1 MKAQSKKLGKFVGM
15 IAIVVAFLTI
25 SFNADAS
32 YYGYNRNKA
41 RKTINKTAYIIEEA
55 YSIADYYG
63 YWTGSNLSRAVYY
76 NDYAEH
82 QYNRRNFRRA
92 IHYSL
97 KARDY
102 ALRVIDG
109 CDDYWDYFYY
119 NNYGWSRYYGYNPYY
134 SGNPGY
140 HYGNYNNYY
149 NTYYNTHH
157 NNHGN
162 NSNYNSNRPNTYN
175 DASGRNGRTG
185 AFDPNKPNN
194 DNGGN
199 RYGHLNSGGNFKNIN
214 TESYFDN
221 EELSLLKEL
230 PAETSMEETF
240 KKDNKGVSFNDN
252 SLRSNSKLIN
262 SNRTRAQEFKQST
275 PEASRA
281 QIKLQEPKRINEVNR
296 TKEENKESRIDDSKK
311 ENRVRENN
319 TPVMETRKYE
329 NTNQT
334 PNRRI
339 ESRENKDKDSKTFTP
354 ERNVQQE
361 RKTIER
367 KTQENNNSKRTINN
381 NKSNPQP
388 RSSSFRESTPSKKSS
403 ESNKT
408 SSNTKTSSSREKKL
422 ERKR

>member
-1 MKAQSKKLGKFVGM
+1 MKAQSKNLGKFVGM
-15 IAIVVAFLTI
+15 IAIVVAFLTV

-230 PAETSMEETF
+230 PAETS
-240 KKDNKGVSFNDN
+240 D
-252 SLRSNSKLIN
+252 
-262 SNRTRAQEFKQST
+262 
-275 PEASRA
+275 
-281 QIKLQEPKRINEVNR
+281 
-296 TKEENKESRIDDSKK
+296 
-311 ENRVRENN
+311 
-319 TPVMETRKYE
+319 RK
-329 NTNQT
+329 
-334 PNRRI
+334 
-339 ESRENKDKDSKTFTP
+339 S
-354 ERNVQQE
+354 VV
-361 RKTIER
+361 
-367 KTQENNNSKRTINN
+367 
-381 NKSNPQP
+381 
-388 RSSSFRESTPSKKSS
+388 
-403 ESNKT
+403 
-408 SSNTKTSSSREKKL
+408 
-422 ERKR
+422 